1 MVEEERQSIINRL
14 NRIEGQV
21 KGIRKM
27 IEEEQ
32 DCSEILMQ
40 VAAVKA
46 AVNKVGTLVFQT
58 HFRRCLEAAV
68 RGEQD
73 YAFVDDAMKMLAKYI
88 G

>member
-1 MVEEERQSIINRL
+1 MDEELQSIINRL
-14 NRIEGQV
+14 NRIEGQI

-32 DCSEILMQ
+32 NCSEILIQ

-58 HFRRCLEAAV
+58 HFRRCLESAV
-68 RGEQD
+68 KGEQD
-73 YAFVDDAMKMLAKYI
+73 FAFVDDAMKMLAKYI
-88 G
+88 D